1 MAKFDIGKWRATVDL
16 GASASASICG
26 ALFFLETRVIAGD
39 ALRMLKIQTE
49 AGSVSV
55 GHAFRQI

>member
-1 MAKFDIGKWRATVDL
+1 MAL
-16 GASASASICG
+16 ASANSLLERRG
-26 ALFFLETRVIAGD
+26 ALFFLETRVVAGD
-39 ALRMLKIQTE
+39 ALGMLKIQTE